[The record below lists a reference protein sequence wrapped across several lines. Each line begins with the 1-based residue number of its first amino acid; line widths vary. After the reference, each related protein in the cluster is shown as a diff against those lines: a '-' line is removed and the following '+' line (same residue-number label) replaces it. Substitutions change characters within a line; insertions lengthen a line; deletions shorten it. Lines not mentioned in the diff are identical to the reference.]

1 MKSKRIR
8 KRFYWALAGLLVALS
23 VIVVLNYGVIVRL
36 FSPHMEELWSKVT
49 PGMVMKLLA
58 KCGIVSLATGLVTRW
73 LQNRK
78 DRFLNGVVEHR
89 LQKDYSLVVGYN
101 FQVKPLI
108 KKLLC
113 SDESLT
119 VLLMTDRDVRSI
131 RLEFATEL
139 TKDEIGRLLF
149 MRRDLAVNRSYQN
162 LRIRGAR
169 SIYLMGDE
177 GCPGRDGI
185 ILRASEMIA
194 AKAASEQRL
203 ENEAPVRAF
212 LQFENPNIYSQMR
225 SQELSLDRK
234 DADGRA
240 IFDLEVFN
248 YYDSWVWK
256 CWSEKD
262 SSDGSDPYLPIR
274 FKPDAERVELFVIGS
289 GMAAKAVVDSAIT
302 LMNYGDDARHCRL
315 TIVSDRVSEIMPPD
329 DVVASLPELELVDY
343 SPKDLSRKVAAKMV
357 DAAADEKCA
366 VTVAII
372 EDAPEK
378 SMKAYMNLPFALRNK
393 EISVLLWMETQTR
406 NLTEKPLI
414 KIGGDRT
421 ELRYFGMTDCPPWFG
436 SNRQAMGVAVQ
447 YYYTDC
453 YGDKRMPKGTDVSL
467 ISVAK
472 ELWDEDKAKQEW
484 KNKERWGKWSSIC
497 SAGSFKEKMSI
508 ICGRALTSEL
518 QLKLLKAEH
527 NRWWAERLL
536 ADWRPGK
543 RDNDRRLHP
552 NLVPF
557 EQLDEF
563 TKDVD
568 KLCIAAMAQQGFI
581 VAGA

>member
-1 MKSKRIR
+1 M
-8 KRFYWALAGLLVALS
+8 
-23 VIVVLNYGVIVRL
+23 
-36 FSPHMEELWSKVT
+36 
-49 PGMVMKLLA
+49 
-58 KCGIVSLATGLVTRW
+58 TRW

-78 DRFLNGVVEHR
+78 DRFINGEVEYR
-89 LQKDYSLVVGYN
+89 LRNDYSLVVGYN

-113 SDESLT
+113 SDENLT
-119 VLLMTDRDVRSI
+119 VLLMTDRNVRSI

-149 MRRDLAVNRSYQN
+149 MRRDLAVDRSYQN
-162 LRIRGAR
+162 IRIRGAR

-177 GCPGRDGI
+177 ECPGRDGI

-194 AKAASEQRL
+194 AKATSEQRL
-203 ENEAPVRAF
+203 ESDAPVSAF

-225 SQELSLDRK
+225 SQELLLDRK
-234 DADGRA
+234 DADRRA

-256 CWSEKD
+256 CLSEKD
-262 SSDGSDPYLPIR
+262 SSDGNDPYLPIR

-289 GMAAKAVVDSAIT
+289 GMAVKAVVDSAIT
-302 LMNYGDDARHCRL
+302 LMNYGDDTRHCRL

-329 DVVASLPELELVDY
+329 DVIASLPELELVDY
-343 SPKDLSRKVAAKMV
+343 SLKDLNRKVAADMV
-357 DAAADEKCA
+357 DAAMDEKCA

-372 EDAPEK
+372 EDSPEK
-378 SMKAYMNLPFALRNK
+378 SMRTYMNLPFALRNK
-393 EISVLLWMETQTR
+393 EISVLLWLETQTR
-406 NLTEKPLI
+406 NLTEKPLV
-414 KIGGDRT
+414 KIDGDRT

-453 YGDKRMPKGTDVSL
+453 CGDKRMPKGTDVSL

-484 KNKERWGKWSSIC
+484 KNKERWRKWSSIC

-557 EQLDEF
+557 EKLDEL

-568 KLCIAAMAQQGFI
+568 KLSIAAMAQQGFI
-581 VAGA
+581 AAS